1 MSHSPGEEQRQTSSS
16 DGRAEPPRHPPPR
29 LSRPHLLAS
38 LMRAMAINILLRRKI
53 SNRMMTTSRMLK
65 MITVKKGGQPSGL

>member
-1 MSHSPGEEQRQTSSS
+1 
-16 DGRAEPPRHPPPR
+16 
-29 LSRPHLLAS
+29 
-38 LMRAMAINILLRRKI
+38 MRAMAINILLRRKI